1 VRVLA
6 RSRAVNIG
14 LVILALLSVCAA
26 VWTRRLPTAEEQEVR
41 RRHLLAVFRHD
52 DVQQLSVRHG
62 SRESVLVRHEHAPR
76 EMAENSGGSAA
87 EEPPPPEDEWSLIK
101 PFETDAD
108 QLPVEKLLGTL
119 QYATWEREV
128 LDPLHNGAEPGAAG
142 GMLSEREV
150 GVVMGSLSYK
160 LSLGADAV
168 SPPGARYVE
177 VKSGN
182 ADSHVYVIKKRL
194 VDELFVDADAFRGRQ
209 IVPYQK
215 SSVDRLTLSSA
226 AGVRRLRRVGGEF
239 HFDGMQDSQR
249 VDRVALDRI
258 FTALSRAAADP
269 FLDVAVAEAALRM
282 DASVRVSLWPVA
294 TDRPEASLEFGGVC
308 PGEPDKTVALRHL
321 PEPLAGCVE
330 HGVLLALR
338 EPATALVDHS
348 LFGFAADEV
357 DTVQITEGDQVLEFA
372 RGGDGF
378 VLRQPRSLELD
389 PEAARDRLSRIM
401 EIQGELLMDKAKPAN
416 AAQFS
421 AASVRVESS
430 SQPGDE
436 ERVKENIRLSA
447 PGGDGSRRVFR
458 EADGA
463 VLLISAE
470 SALALHA
477 DATLLKEH
485 QVFDY
490 AIRDVRGVQVT
501 HGPLKQ
507 TLKRSPEGALS
518 LIEPRGVDVD
528 GGLALDLIDQLRTL
542 RALRWVSDSAS
553 KAFGLDKPRA
563 LVHFSVQ
570 VDGRDIE
577 RTLTLGAS
585 APGGYYA
592 SVDRDPGVFVVERS
606 IDRTL
611 ATWLLDRSVFSA
623 ERDSVVEL
631 SLDAEQ
637 RGRVVLRR
645 VAGQLTVQKGS
656 VDFDP
661 SRIDALLDSIETLRP
676 EAAVHLGAALPGEGL
691 RRPILTGIIKRQSP
705 ANVGMPPIRFSVGS
719 RDSFQDASIYYA
731 RQGSVNAT
739 YALPRQ
745 QVQRLLDLF

>member
-1 VRVLA
+1 MRVLA
-6 RSRAVNIG
+6 RSRAVNIA
-14 LVILALLSVCAA
+14 LIILALLSVCAA
-26 VWTRRLPTAEEQEVR
+26 VWTRHVPTSEEQQVR
-41 RRHLLAVFRHD
+41 RRHLLSVFRRD
-52 DVQQLSVRHG
+52 DVQQISIRHD
-62 SRESVLVRHEHAPR
+62 SRQSVLVRHQHAPP
-76 EMAENSGGSAA
+76 EVEESSAGSAA
-87 EEPPPPEDEWSLIK
+87 EQPPLPEDEWSLIK

-128 LDPLHNGAEPGAAG
+128 QDPAHNTAEPAAAG
-142 GMLSEREV
+142 GMLSERELEL
-150 GVVMGSLSYK
+150 VMGSLSYK
-160 LSLGADAV
+160 LSLGADAL

-177 VKSGN
+177 VKTGN

-239 HFDGMQDSQR
+239 HFDGMQESQR

-258 FTALSRAAADP
+258 FTALARAAADP
-269 FLDVAVAEAALRM
+269 FLDVAVAEAALRV

-308 PGEPDKTVALRHL
+308 PGEPEKTVALRHL
-321 PEPLAGCVE
+321 PEPLAGCVD

-338 EPATALVDHS
+338 EPATALVDRS
-348 LFGFAADEV
+348 LFGLAADEV
-357 DTVQITEGDQVLEFA
+357 DTVQITEADQVLEFA

-389 PEAARDRLSRIM
+389 PEAARDRLARIV
-401 EIQGELLMDKAKPAN
+401 EVQGELLMDRARPAN
-416 AAQFS
+416 APQFS
-421 AASVRVESS
+421 AATIVVESS
-430 SQPGDE
+430 SHPGDD
-436 ERVKENIRLSA
+436 ERIKESVRLSPA
-447 PGGDGSRRVFR
+447 ASDGTRRAFR

-463 VLLISAE
+463 VLLLSSE

-485 QVFDY
+485 QVFNY

-501 HGPLKQ
+501 RGPLKQ
-507 TLKRSPEGALS
+507 TLKRSPDGALS
-518 LIEPRGVDVD
+518 LAEPRGFDVD
-528 GGLALDLIDQLRTL
+528 GGLALELIDQLRTL

-553 KAFGLDKPRA
+553 KAFGLEKPRA
-563 LVHFSVQ
+563 QVHFFVQ

-577 RTLTLGAS
+577 RTLTVGAS

-606 IDRTL
+606 IDRVL
-611 ATWLLDRSVFSA
+611 GTWLLDRSVFSA

-631 SLDAEQ
+631 TLNAEQ
-637 RGRVVLRR
+637 RGRVILRR

-656 VDFDP
+656 LDFDP
-661 SRIDALLDSIETLRP
+661 SRIEALLDTIETLRP
-676 EAAVHLGAALPGEGL
+676 EAAVHVGAALPGEGL
-691 RRPILTGIIKRQSP
+691 RRPLLTGIIKRQSP